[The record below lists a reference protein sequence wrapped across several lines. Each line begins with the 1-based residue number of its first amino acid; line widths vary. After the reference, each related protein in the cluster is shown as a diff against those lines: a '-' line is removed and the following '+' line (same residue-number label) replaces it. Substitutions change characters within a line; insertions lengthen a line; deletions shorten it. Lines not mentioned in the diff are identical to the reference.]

1 VAPPIDVYVCTNEEK
16 PVLHIAANTG
26 SVTAVGGGGP
36 TTSLAVDRLGNVF
49 LGDVFGAGPGV
60 VKLPVGGGAPTTLA
74 PGFAAFGVAADWQG
88 NVYAAGFHP
97 GASGPQVIKLPAGGG
112 PPSVIWTGTDNAWN
126 VAVDGFEN
134 VYVLLLHPVRIVKV
148 PAGGGSHTVFDFPG
162 VLTGHF
168 GNDFVSCFAVDPNG
182 RDLYL
187 DQSRTADDVILKVP
201 MNGDPPT
208 TLGTGLSGVQGIA
221 VDASGTLYVSDT
233 FHDRVV
239 MISADSGQQLTISDA
254 KLPVPI
260 AIKPIR
266 AQMDRTGS
274 GRRVVR
280 RRGGRRRR
288 LARHRWP
295 LHPDPAALTIA
306 GHTGADCGTLRRWRR
321 GEPRTRRATAQTPI
335 AAPRGHQVWREAGV
349 RCRRRCN
356 GGG

>member
-26 SVTAVGGGGP
+26 AVTPVGGGGP

-239 MISADSGQQLTISDA
+239 MISADSGQQLTICDA

-266 AQMDRTGS
+266 ARKWT
-274 GRRVVR
+274 
-280 RRGGRRRR
+280 
-288 LARHRWP
+288 A
-295 LHPDPAALTIA
+295 PDLVGELFGAAA
-306 GHTGADCGTLRRWRR
+306 AD
-321 GEPRTRRATAQTPI
+321 
-335 AAPRGHQVWREAGV
+335 
-349 RCRRRCN
+349 
-356 GGG
+356 GGGWLVIGGHFIPIPPRSPLLDTLVRTAARYVGGAVENQELGEQLRKLR